1 MKLNLGCGEKSL
13 PGFINIDVKEFDGVN
28 YITSIDNLEFKD
40 NSVDLIYASHVLEHT
55 PRPQTEPILREW
67 YRILKHEGI
76 LRMAVPDFE
85 AIVKVYSKNK
95 NLDELTGLL
104 YGRQDCEYHFHYKTF
119 DFKILSGLLKM
130 IGFKKVYRYD
140 FRETIHNDFP
150 DYSWAYLPHGDRE
163 NGTLM
168 SLNIEAVK

>member
-1 MKLNLGCGEKSL
+1 MKLNLGCGNKSI
-13 PGFINIDVKEFDGVN
+13 PGFINIDVKEFEGVD
-28 YITSIDNLEFKD
+28 YVASIGDLAFKN

-55 PRPQTEPILREW
+55 PQTEPILREW
-67 YRILKHEGI
+67 YRILKHKGV

-95 NLDELTGLL
+95 NLNELMGLL

-119 DFKILSGLLKM
+119 DFATLSGMLKM
-130 IGFKKVYRYD
+130 IGFKKVLRYD
-140 FRETIHNDFP
+140 FKKTIHNDYP
-150 DYSWAYLPHGDRE
+150 DYSWAHIPHGDRE